1 MKIIRKDGIEYER
14 TKNKNLNYDK
24 RICIKLSSDQ
34 LEIAKEKCEELG
46 ISFAELVRRSIILY
60 VAEN

>member
-24 RICIKLSSDQ
+24 RICIKLSSNQ

-46 ISFAELVRRSIILY
+46 ISFAELVRRSIVLY
-60 VAEN
+60 VSEN

>member
-34 LEIAKEKCEELG
+34 LEIAKNKCEELG
-46 ISFAELVRRSIILY
+46 ISFAELVRRSIVLY
-60 VAEN
+60 VEKN

>member
-46 ISFAELVRRSIILY
+46 ISFAELVRRSIVLY
-60 VAEN
+60 VEKN

>member
-1 MKIIRKDGIEYER
+1 MKIVRKDGIEYER

>member
-1 MKIIRKDGIEYER
+1 MKIVRKDGIEYER

-46 ISFAELVRRSIILY
+46 ISFAELVRRSIVLY

>member
-1 MKIIRKDGIEYER
+1 MKIVRKDGIEYER

-34 LEIAKEKCEELG
+34 LEIAKEKCKELG
-46 ISFAELVRRSIILY
+46 ISFAELVRRSIVLY

>member
-34 LEIAKEKCEELG
+34 LEIAKKKCEELG
-46 ISFAELVRRSIILY
+46 ISFAELVRRSIVLY
-60 VAEN
+60 VEKN

>member
-34 LEIAKEKCEELG
+34 LDIAKEKCEELG
-46 ISFAELVRRSIILY
+46 ISFAELVRRSIVLY

>member
-34 LEIAKEKCEELG
+34 LEIAKKKCEELG
-46 ISFAELVRRSIILY
+46 ISFAELVRRSIVLY
-60 VAEN
+60 VSEN

>member
-34 LEIAKEKCEELG
+34 LEIAKKKCEELG

-60 VAEN
+60 VEKN